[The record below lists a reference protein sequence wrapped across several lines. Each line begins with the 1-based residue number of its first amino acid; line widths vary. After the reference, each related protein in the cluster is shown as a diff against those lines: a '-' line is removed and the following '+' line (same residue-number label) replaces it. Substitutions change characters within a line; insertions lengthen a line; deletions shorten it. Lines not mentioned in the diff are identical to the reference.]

1 MPKQVF
7 FLGAG
12 FSKSINTHYPLLKE
26 LTHNVLQNFK
36 KQILNTY
43 YKFDIFGKFKND
55 IEYLLTYLS
64 TDLPW
69 KSEKV
74 KAMNKALY
82 IEITEKI
89 QKNFLDLELHNQTNF
104 TQYADFAKFIGKP
117 ENTIITLNY
126 DLMVEKLIYS
136 ILDKSYINAN
146 KSYIGFYKYPILS
159 LKNRYKRE
167 ETALWGS
174 DEDDKYG
181 KRLPNILKLHGS
193 INWLWAGINP
203 TDQIYYRVG
212 LEDIDYHRDLIP
224 YIIPP
229 VLDKNSF
236 YNNNILKGI
245 WQQAY
250 EKIAEADEIF
260 IIGFSFPPTD
270 LSLRYLF
277 NSSLANNQKVNI
289 YVINYDSNITKS
301 TYKKIFDDNQL
312 ECNKENDNWKYCG
325 KNGFN
330 RFISDFVT
338 NTTQTIV

>member
-1 MPKQVF
+1 MSKKVF

-12 FSKSINTHYPLLKE
+12 FSKSINPRYPLLKE
-26 LTHNVLQNFK
+26 LTNNVSQNFE

-43 YKFDIFGKFKND
+43 YKFDIFDKFKNN

-89 QKNFLDLELHNQTNF
+89 QKYFLDLELFEQTNF
-104 TQYADFAKFIGKP
+104 TQYTEFAKFIGKP

-126 DLMVEKLIYS
+126 DLMAEKLIYS
-136 ILDKSYINAN
+136 VLDTAYTNVN
-146 KSYIGFYKYPILS
+146 KNFIGFYKCPILPIC
-159 LKNRYKRE
+159 LRYSRE
-167 ETALWGS
+167 ASFGFRS
-174 DEDDKYG
+174 GNADEYG
-181 KRLPNILKLHGS
+181 EQLPRILKLHGS
-193 INWLWAGINP
+193 INWLWAGMNP
-203 TDQIYYRVG
+203 TDQIYCRVG
-212 LEDIDYHRDLIP
+212 FENIDYHRDLIP
-224 YIIPP
+224 YMIPP

-277 NSSLANNQKVNI
+277 NSALSNNQNVNI
-289 YVINYDSNITKS
+289 YVINYDSNNTQS
-301 TYKKIFDDNQL
+301 TYKKIFDDKQL
-312 ECNKENDNWKYCG
+312 ECNKENNNWKYCG
-325 KNGFN
+325 KNGFS

-338 NTTQTIV
+338 NATQTTV